1 MRQPLC
7 MRPAVV
13 VRALVMCALAFSLLW
28 SDSGRAAP
36 IEPRADV
43 ELFAREGCPRCDEAK
58 RFVAELEGRRPGL
71 RAIVSDVVEDR
82 TALDRLRAIAEGQST
97 AAVSVPAFYVR
108 GVLVVGY
115 AGRDATGR
123 HIEAL
128 LDNAPPPPTAAGEPA
143 ASCPLTPPTP
153 STSEQPPC
161 PVDGA
166 GPSAGV
172 VDVPVFGRLDVR
184 DLGLPAFTVLLGL
197 VDGFNPCATWVLLFL
212 LSFLATLRS
221 RAKML
226 LIAGVFVLVSGLA
239 YFAFMAAWLNFFLLV
254 GASRAAQIALGAI
267 AVLAG
272 SVHVKDFFAWK
283 RGVSLSIPE
292 SVKPGIYARMR
303 AVVRAESLPAA
314 LAAACLLAV
323 MVNVVELLCTAGLP
337 ALYTQLLVEKRL
349 PAWKHYA
356 YLGLYNVAYMADD
369 MVMVGVAVVTLSRRR
384 LQEKEGR
391 WLKLLSGAIMVLL
404 GLLLL
409 FKPTWLAT

>member
-1 MRQPLC
+1 

-13 VRALVMCALAFSLLW
+13 LRPLVMCVLAFSMLW
-28 SDSGRAAP
+28 SDSGGAAP
-36 IEPRADV
+36 VEPRVDV
-43 ELFAREGCPRCDEAK
+43 ELFTRKGCPRCDEAK
-58 RFVAELEGRRPGL
+58 RFLTELESRRPGL
-71 RAIVSDVVEDR
+71 RTLVADVVEDR
-82 TALDRLRAIAEGQST
+82 AALDRLRAIAEGQST
-97 AAVSVPAFYVR
+97 AAVSVPAFHVR
-108 GVLVVGY
+108 GVLVIGY
-115 AGRDATGR
+115 AGRDVTGR
-123 HIEAL
+123 RIEAL
-128 LDNAPPPPTAAGEPA
+128 LDGAPPPPAEAGEPA
-143 ASCPLTPPTP
+143 ASCPLAPD
-153 STSEQPPC
+153 QPPC
-161 PVDGA
+161 PAGA
-166 GPSAGV
+166 TAPRPGV
-172 VDVPVFGRLDVR
+172 VDVPVLGRLDIR

-197 VDGFNPCATWVLLFL
+197 VDGFNPCAMWVLLFL

-254 GASRAAQIALGAI
+254 GASRAVQIALGAI

-272 SVHVKDFFAWK
+272 SVHIKDFFAWK

-314 LAAACLLAV
+314 LIAAGVLAV

-337 ALYTQLLVEKRL
+337 ALYTQLLAEERL

-369 MVMVGVAVVTLSRRR
+369 IVMVGVAVATLSRRK

-409 FKPTWLAT
+409 FKPDWLAA

>member
-1 MRQPLC
+1 M
-7 MRPAVV
+7 
-13 VRALVMCALAFSLLW
+13 RALVACVLAFSLLW
-28 SDSGRAAP
+28 SVPGRAAP

-43 ELFAREGCPRCDEAK
+43 ELFTREGCPRCDEAK
-58 RFVAELEGRRPGL
+58 RFLTELEGRRSGL
-71 RAIVSDVVEDR
+71 RTIVADVVEDR
-82 TALDRLRAIAEGQST
+82 AALDRLRAIAEGQST
-97 AAVSVPAFYVR
+97 AALSVPAFYVR

-115 AGRDATGR
+115 AGRDVTGR
-123 HIEAL
+123 RIEAL
-128 LDNAPPPPTAAGEPA
+128 LDRAPPPPAAAGEPA
-143 ASCPLTPPTP
+143 ASCPLAP
-153 STSEQPPC
+153 EQPPC
-161 PVDGA
+161 PAADGA
-166 GPSAGV
+166 TPQPGV
-172 VDVPVFGRLDVR
+172 VDVPVLGRLDAR

-197 VDGFNPCATWVLLFL
+197 VDGFNPCAMWVLLFL

-254 GASRAAQIALGAI
+254 GASRAVQTALGAI

-272 SVHVKDFFAWK
+272 SIHIKDFFAWK

-303 AVVRAESLPAA
+303 AVVRAESLPSA
-314 LAAACLLAV
+314 LAAAVVLAV

-337 ALYTQLLVEKRL
+337 ALYTQLLAEERL

-369 MVMVGVAVVTLSRRR
+369 MVMVGVAVATLSRRK

-409 FKPTWLAT
+409 LKPDWLAT

>member
-1 MRQPLC
+1 

-13 VRALVMCALAFSLLW
+13 VRALVACVLAFSLLW

-43 ELFAREGCPRCDEAK
+43 ELFARKGCPRCDEAK
-58 RFVAELEGRRPGL
+58 RFLTELEGRRPGL
-71 RAIVSDVVEDR
+71 RTIVADVVEDR
-82 TALDRLRAIAEGQST
+82 AALDRLRAIAEGQST

-123 HIEAL
+123 RIEAL
-128 LDNAPPPPTAAGEPA
+128 LDSAPPPPTAAGEPA
-143 ASCPLTPPTP
+143 ASCPLEP
-153 STSEQPPC
+153 EQPPC
-161 PVDGA
+161 PANGA
-166 GPSAGV
+166 APRAGV
-172 VDVPVFGRLDVR
+172 VDVPVLGRLDVR

-197 VDGFNPCATWVLLFL
+197 VDGFNPCAMWVLLFL

-254 GASRAAQIALGAI
+254 GASRAVQIALGAI

-272 SVHVKDFFAWK
+272 SVHIKDFFAWK

-292 SVKPGIYARMR
+292 PVKPGIYARMR
-303 AVVRAESLPAA
+303 AVVRAESLASALVAA
-314 LAAACLLAV
+314 GVLAV

-337 ALYTQLLVEKRL
+337 ALYTQLLAEKRL
-349 PAWKHYA
+349 PAWQHYA

-369 MVMVGVAVVTLSRRR
+369 MIMVGIAVATLSRRK
-384 LQEKEGR
+384 LQEREGR

-409 FKPTWLAT
+409 FKPAWLAS

>member
-1 MRQPLC
+1 

-13 VRALVMCALAFSLLW
+13 VRALVTCVLASSLLW
-28 SDSGRAAP
+28 SVSGRAAP

-43 ELFAREGCPRCDEAK
+43 ELFTREGCPRCDEAK
-58 RFVAELEGRRPGL
+58 RFLTELEGRRSGL
-71 RAIVSDVVEDR
+71 RTLVADVVEDR
-82 TALDRLRAIAEGQST
+82 AALDRLRAIAEGQST
-97 AAVSVPAFYVR
+97 AALSVPAFYVR

-115 AGRDATGR
+115 AGRDVTGR
-123 HIEAL
+123 RIEAL
-128 LDNAPPPPTAAGEPA
+128 LDSASPPSAEAGEPA
-143 ASCPLTPPTP
+143 ASCPLAPLAP
-153 STSEQPPC
+153 EQPPC
-161 PVDGA
+161 PADGA
-166 GPSAGV
+166 APRPGV
-172 VDVPVFGRLDVR
+172 VDVPVLGRLDAR
-184 DLGLPAFTVLLGL
+184 DLGLPAFTILLGL

-254 GASRAAQIALGAI
+254 GASRAVQLALGAI

-272 SVHVKDFFAWK
+272 SIHIKDFFAWK

-303 AVVRAESLPAA
+303 GVVRAESLPSA
-314 LAAACLLAV
+314 LAAAVVLAV

-337 ALYTQLLVEKRL
+337 ALYTQLLAEERF

-369 MVMVGVAVVTLSRRR
+369 MVMVGVAVATLSRRKLR
-384 LQEKEGR
+384 EKEGR

-409 FKPTWLAT
+409 LKPDWLAT

>member
-1 MRQPLC
+1 M
-7 MRPAVV
+7 
-13 VRALVMCALAFSLLW
+13 RALVACVLAFSLLW
-28 SDSGRAAP
+28 SEPGRAAP

-43 ELFAREGCPRCDEAK
+43 ELFTRKGCPRCDEAK
-58 RFVAELEGRRPGL
+58 RFLTELEGRRSGL
-71 RAIVSDVVEDR
+71 RTIVADVVEDR
-82 TALDRLRAIAEGQST
+82 AALDRLRAIAEGQST
-97 AAVSVPAFYVR
+97 AALSVPAFYVR

-115 AGRDATGR
+115 AGRDVTGR
-123 HIEAL
+123 RIEAL
-128 LDNAPPPPTAAGEPA
+128 LGRAPTPPAASGEPA
-143 ASCPLTPPTP
+143 ASCPLAP
-153 STSEQPPC
+153 EQPPC
-161 PVDGA
+161 PADGVA
-166 GPSAGV
+166 PRAGV
-172 VDVPVFGRLDVR
+172 VDVPILGRLSAR

-197 VDGFNPCATWVLLFL
+197 VDGFNPCAMWVLLFL

-226 LIAGVFVLVSGLA
+226 LLAGVFVLVSGLA

-254 GASRAAQIALGAI
+254 GASRAVQIALGAI

-272 SVHVKDFFAWK
+272 SVHIKDFFAWK

-292 SVKPGIYARMR
+292 SVKPGIYAWMR

-314 LAAACLLAV
+314 LAAAGVLAV

-337 ALYTQLLVEKRL
+337 ALYTQILAEAGL

-369 MVMVGVAVVTLSRRR
+369 MVMVGVAVATLSRRK

-391 WLKLLSGAIMVLL
+391 RLKLLSGAIMVLL

-409 FKPTWLAT
+409 FKPDWLAT